1 MPALRLAGFLNE
13 TQLSHLHTNPSTTLQ
28 VLDDSTDK
36 ATRDLVDD
44 KCLEW
49 RERGVLVTC
58 LRRTNRQGY
67 KAGALKEV
75 GMCAVS
81 RCSNLY
87 SVSCCRE
94 PLPSVLL
101 ISCRAWNSWL
111 SMTMWASLTLTSS
124 RSLTFWCASW
134 VSKSAHA

>member
-1 MPALRLAGFLNE
+1 MPALRLAGFLSGS
-13 TQLSHLHTNPSTTLQ
+13 QLSYLHVDLSTALQ

-49 RERGVLVTC
+49 RERGVTVTC

-75 GMCAVS
+75 G
-81 RCSNLY
+81 NLQ
-87 SVSCCRE
+87 CRTASTCTASPYQKKPPPD
-94 PLPSVLL
+94 PLP
-101 ISCRAWNSWL
+101 ISRRVWSSWL
-111 SMTMWASLTLTSS
+111 SMTMWASLMLTSS
-124 RSLTFWCASW
+124 RSPTFWCASW
-134 VSKSAHA
+134 LPMTADA